1 MLKLFYKYIAA
12 SLFAGIIASCS
23 SDPAVDAP
31 PTEGDVPVELSGMLT
46 RALGDS
52 GDPGNGQLITTG
64 YPLEVYKNANVK
76 FYLSARTTDAS
87 PANYF
92 LNQRIQIGSQ
102 NITDQGRNKL
112 DGNVYYPLGKKAINL
127 FAHTVTADA
136 NGDITLT
143 AGTARGN
150 DVLLGKGTEG
160 DGKTLKSG
168 KSDDPVKYITFKHL
182 MTRVDVKIEVADDV
196 EATKP
201 TSVTMRFSRSG
212 TNGPIVNR
220 GTYNIFNGGNATNNA
235 SAEYSFSDITTTAQT
250 HYLVPNGTNLTTY
263 AGQILSYL
271 KIDDY
276 VATTE
281 DLTPIRFPQTDKGND
296 FILSPGLAYD
306 LTFRINRLKI
316 TEIKLTL
323 KDWNTQGG
331 TSEWGYEPK
340 TLTLNTDEYKVTN
353 DDSKITKMVL
363 KYKHTDN
370 KTYQYIGEGRWDNG
384 ANKIDFVTLPDKL
397 SAIEAGTLTAD
408 LYTEGGLL
416 ADNVDIAPSDAVL
429 EVLNFGKYGMKKNG
443 DVLEISTPLQ
453 FALMV
458 NDEGKPDNQKYR
470 LAKGIDMGNTAVS
483 ITPTTFP
490 AGSVLDGAGHD
501 ILNLNINGNGLFTEN
516 RGTLKN
522 FRIASGLIKGNGT
535 DAIGA
540 VCQTNS
546 GKIEAVTNGAN
557 IEPASGQTIAGG
569 ICGINS
575 TGGTIVA
582 AVNTGNVSGGTTVG
596 GIVGNNQ
603 NTTTGA
609 ITACLNVGMLN
620 KGAATLG
627 GIAGTS
633 VSGTSIVNSC
643 FWLTG
648 TARKNQAVSGEL
660 AIGNNPADAAVN
672 SADLVAS
679 VIRDAVTI
687 DKLNTALTAILSS
700 WEFKLDPNRSSWP
713 IATKP

>member
-1 MLKLFYKYIAA
+1 MLKQIYKGSLWVLLLF
-12 SLFAGIIASCS
+12 GIGACS
-23 SDPAVDAP
+23 N
-31 PTEGDVPVELSGMLT
+31 EQLGDEPVPGNTPIQLSGALT
-46 RALGDS
+46 RAS
-52 GDPGNGQLITTG
+52 GDGLLITNG
-64 YPLEVYKNANVK
+64 NPLTEYSSAN
-76 FYLSARTTDAS
+76 FYLSARIASGNDA
-87 PANYF
+87 YF
-92 LNQRIQIGSQ
+92 SNMSMTIGNNQGS
-102 NITDQGRNKL
+102 GRNNL
-112 DGNVYYPLGKKAINL
+112 NSQVYYPLGGTKINL
-127 FAHTVTADA
+127 YAHTGSVATGNPA
-136 NGDITLT
+136 NTIPLVSGTDREMNDILF
-143 AGTARGN
+143 
-150 DVLLGKGTEG
+150 GKGTDEIG
-160 DGKTLKSG
+160 AVVSG
-168 KSDDPVKYITFKHL
+168 SSATDDQIKFITFRHQ
-182 MTRVDVKIEVADDV
+182 MTKVKVKIEVTNDV
-196 EATKP
+196 ENQKP
-201 TSVTMRFSRSG
+201 TTINMTFNNSAIVSEGNLNMLTGAVTAGAQDYTLTGSVDGNIYYLVPTGKIISG
-212 TNGPIVNR
+212 TNMIK
-220 GTYNIFNGGNATNNA
+220 
-235 SAEYSFSDITTTAQT
+235 S
-250 HYLVPNGTNLTTY
+250 
-263 AGQILSYL
+263 L

-276 VATTE
+276 TATDE
-281 DLTPIRFPQTDKGND
+281 DLANLTIQKTDEGND

-306 LTFRINRLKI
+306 LTFKINRLKI

-323 KDWNTQGG
+323 KDWNIQGG

-340 TLTLNTDEYKVTN
+340 TLTLNTGGDYTVAN

-370 KTYQYIGEGRWDNG
+370 NTYQYIGEGRWDG
-384 ANKIDFVTLPDKL
+384 TENKIDFVTLPADL
-397 SAIEAGTLTAD
+397 SAETLTAD
-408 LYTEGGLL
+408 LYTKDGLL
-416 ADNVDIAPSDAVL
+416 ADNVEINPSGIDG
-429 EVLNFGKYGMKKNG
+429 LNVVNLGKYGMKKNG
-443 DVLEISTPLQ
+443 NVLEISTPLQ

-458 NDEGKPDNQKYR
+458 NDGAKAGNQEYR
-470 LAKGIDMGNTAVS
+470 LTKGLDMGNTAVS

-516 RGTLKN
+516 QGTLKN
-522 FRIASGLIKGNGT
+522 FRIASGLIKGSGT

-540 VCQTNS
+540 VCQTNK
-546 GKIEAVTNGAN
+546 GQIEAVTNGAN

-582 AVNTGNVSGGTTVG
+582 ALNTGNVSGGTTVG

-603 NTTTGA
+603 NITAGA